1 MMSVQRGDDDRRD
14 NGVSALLR
22 SPTCLCRAADLLTM
36 AAVYQPVDICDYNH
50 LRKGWR
56 AGIDREGKKLVIE
69 MKMDDIDGC
78 HTYERH
84 THVLYSRS

>member
-1 MMSVQRGDDDRRD
+1 MTGETMESLRCSVRPL
-14 NGVSALLR
+14 VSAVRLI
-22 SPTCLCRAADLLTM
+22 LLTM

-69 MKMDDIDGC
+69 MKMDDIDRC